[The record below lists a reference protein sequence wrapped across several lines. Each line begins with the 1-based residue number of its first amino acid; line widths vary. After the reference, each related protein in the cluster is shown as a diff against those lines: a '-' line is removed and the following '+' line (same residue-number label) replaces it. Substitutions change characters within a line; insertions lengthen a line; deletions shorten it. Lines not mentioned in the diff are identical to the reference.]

1 MDRTRAAGVFHRG
14 SESQIASLPT
24 ATPSAPA
31 ALPRD
36 SLVFM
41 TSDALDEWQ
50 KRLQAARTLSADDKK
65 ELQRQRRLV
74 KNRESAQL
82 SRQRKKGY
90 IGQLELRLTELS
102 RAHDELT
109 AKVCASLR
117 VFVWVTITRFAS
129 THH

>member
-1 MDRTRAAGVFHRG
+1 
-14 SESQIASLPT
+14 
-24 ATPSAPA
+24 
-31 ALPRD
+31 
-36 SLVFM
+36 M

-50 KRLQAARTLSADDKK
+50 ARLAAVRTLTNDDRR

-102 RAHDELT
+102 NSHDQLKAT
-109 AKVCASLR
+109 VSAGRCVH
-117 VFVWVTITRFAS
+117 TRYS
-129 THH
+129 RRS